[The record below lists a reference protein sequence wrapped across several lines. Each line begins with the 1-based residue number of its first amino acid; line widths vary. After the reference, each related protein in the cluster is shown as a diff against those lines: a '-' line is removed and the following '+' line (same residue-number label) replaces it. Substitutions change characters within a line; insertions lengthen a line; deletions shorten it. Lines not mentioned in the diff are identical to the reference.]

1 MTSCEATGPPTI
13 DCMPPDRVWTALV
26 RLKLSITPVA
36 IKMMPP
42 MIENG
47 ISNRMVIRVTST
59 QKLPSRSVLF
69 RMKPRT
75 SAIATTMP
83 TAAERKFCTAR
94 AAIWTT

>member
-1 MTSCEATGPPTI
+1 M
-13 DCMPPDRVWTALV
+13 
-26 RLKLSITPVA
+26 RLKLSITPVD

-47 ISNRMVIRVTST
+47 ISSRMVTLVRST

-69 RMKPRT
+69 LVKPRT

-83 TAAERKFCTAR
+83 TPAERKFCTAR
-94 AAIWTT
+94 AAIWVT

>member
-1 MTSCEATGPPTI
+1 M
-13 DCMPPDRVWTALV
+13 DRCV

-42 MIENG
+42 ITENG
-47 ISNRMVIRVTST
+47 ISSRMMIRVMST

-69 RMKPRT
+69 RMKPRI

-83 TAAERKFCTAR
+83 TAAETKFCTAR
-94 AAIWTT
+94 PAIWAT